1 MTLGPHTKSAS
12 PRKSG
17 GVPVG
22 VARPGHTALPST
34 DCADDA
40 EKARLARRRRYSL
53 QKTASDLLPGSRVER
68 CGWRPPP
75 GGQIGISLRDGRHF
89 VSGAAV
95 CGSVWTCPVCAAKIA
110 LKRAEEVERAVEAWT
125 AQKGRIMMAA
135 LTVDHGP
142 TDDLHEL
149 LDKLLE
155 AVRQTFAGKW
165 GVWWRRTFGQVGA
178 IRNLEAT
185 WGLANGWHP
194 HCHLL
199 LFTRSALSVK
209 AEVALKRRWQSVAS
223 RYGFKV
229 SLQRGATL
237 ELAENAKHAADYAT
251 KADEGGSW
259 GMAQELTWAN
269 IKNARGARYTPFALL
284 SACDGPDVGAA
295 PMLFQTYADAFR
307 GRRQLVWSRGLR
319 DLLALEQAV
328 SDEDAANARDD
339 KAEFVA
345 VVATDI
351 FCWVKARGLVCDL
364 LEAADEHGL
373 LGIDSFIE
381 WAYDC
386 RMLEAADRRR
396 GFMAA

>member
-1 MTLGPHTKSAS
+1 MGALGPLTKSAS
-12 PRKSG
+12 PDE
-17 GVPVG
+17 
-22 VARPGHTALPST
+22 T
-34 DCADDA
+34 
-40 EKARLARRRRYSL
+40 EKARAARRRRYSL
-53 QKTASDLLPGSRVER
+53 QKTASDLLPGHRVGS
-68 CGWRPPP
+68 CGWRPQPDK
-75 GGQIGISLRDGRHF
+75 QIGISRRDGRHF
-89 VSGAAV
+89 LSSVMV

-110 LKRAEEVERAVEAWT
+110 LKRAEEVERAVEVWT

-142 TDDLHEL
+142 TDDLQEL

-165 GVWWRRTFGQVGA
+165 GVWWRRTFGQVGV

-199 LFTRSALSVK
+199 LFTRSALSIK
-209 AEVALKRRWQSVAS
+209 AEVALKRRWQAVAS

-229 SLQRGATL
+229 TLQRGATL

-269 IKNARGARYTPFALL
+269 IKTARGARFTPFALL
-284 SACDGPDVGAA
+284 AACDSSDVGGA
-295 PMLFQTYADAFR
+295 PALFQTYADAFK
-307 GRRQLVWSRGLR
+307 GRRQLMWSRGLR

-345 VVATDI
+345 AVATDI

-364 LEAADEHGL
+364 LEAADDYGVD
-373 LGIDSFIE
+373 GIESFLE
-381 WAYDC
+381 WAYDF
-386 RMLEAADRRR
+386 RALAAADRRR
-396 GFMAA
+396 QLKAA